1 MIKFKKIA
9 ILAVIII
16 TGGFASLFAMRDRGN
31 NNESVFCTQ
40 DAKLCSDGSYVSRV
54 PPKCD
59 FALCP
64 KENLI
69 TIESPKPSEIIS
81 SPIFIKGQAR
91 GTWFFEATFPIKLYG
106 EAGELIAQSY
116 ATAQSEWMTTD
127 FVPFEASLEF
137 TMDKEQAGILVLE
150 KDNPS
155 GLPEHSDEIRVPVIL
170 K

>member
-9 ILAVIII
+9 IPAVIII

-59 FALCP
+59 FALCA
-64 KENLI
+64 KEDLI
-69 TIESPKPSEIIS
+69 TVESPKPSEIIS

-91 GTWFFEATFPIKLYG
+91 GTWFRSA
-106 EAGELIAQSY
+106 
-116 ATAQSEWMTTD
+116 
-127 FVPFEASLEF
+127 EF
-137 TMDKEQAGILVLE
+137 KQ
-150 KDNPS
+150 N
-155 GLPEHSDEIRVPVIL
+155 
-170 K
+170 